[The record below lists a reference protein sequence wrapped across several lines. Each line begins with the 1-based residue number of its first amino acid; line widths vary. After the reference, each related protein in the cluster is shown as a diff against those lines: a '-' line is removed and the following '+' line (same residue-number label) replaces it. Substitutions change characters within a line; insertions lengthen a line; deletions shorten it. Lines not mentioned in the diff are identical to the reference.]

1 MKVAVTWEMC
11 GYVDIEADNMEE
23 AMGKFKKESDYISLP
38 MNGDYV
44 DGSFNLISNDVE
56 EMEIMSGN

>member
-1 MKVAVTWEMC
+1 MC
-11 GYVDIEADNMEE
+11 GYVDIEANNMEE
-23 AMGKFKKESDYISLP
+23 AMEKFKKESDYISLP

>member
-1 MKVAVTWEMC
+1 MLTLKRITWKKQWK
-11 GYVDIEADNMEE
+11 NL
-23 AMGKFKKESDYISLP
+23 KKESDYISLP